1 MGIVTSYKVKVKL
14 VMNGLGGDVT
24 LLLPFSLMHSKPSN
38 DSDNQR
44 RPEAMNAQSIRNELS
59 SQVSQI
65 NNEADRIRARV
76 AEERQTKQTM
86 PVNLISFDEPPPSNN
101 VVEGKTN
108 P

>member
-1 MGIVTSYKVKVKL
+1 
-14 VMNGLGGDVT
+14 
-24 LLLPFSLMHSKPSN
+24 
-38 DSDNQR
+38 
-44 RPEAMNAQSIRNELS
+44 MNAQSIRNELS

-108 P
+108 PWTKLYLSYPES